1 MAHAHEPDSSAANRG
16 ERLLDFGDRAIYIVV
31 AVLFLLA
38 ALGMAIYAVVT
49 LVSHA
54 GEGFPAQLTEFIND
68 LLLVLIILEV
78 LSTVRSYLSTGHTSV
93 QPFLF
98 IGIISA
104 TRRIL
109 AIGVETSLGPS
120 TDSAFRRQTVELAV
134 NAGVVLALALAIFL
148 LSRRSG
154 AEPVPSSGQPSD

>member
-1 MAHAHEPDSSAANRG
+1 VTNHNSSEKSTSNRA
-16 ERLLDFGDRAIYIVV
+16 EQLLDVGDRGIYILV

-38 ALGMAIYAVVT
+38 AAAMAVYALVT
-49 LVSHA
+49 ILTHL
-54 GEGFPAQLTEFIND
+54 GEGFPAQLVEFIND

-78 LSTVRSYLSTGHTSV
+78 LSTIRSYLSTGHTSV

-109 AIGVETSLGPS
+109 AIGVETSLGPATEAS
-120 TDSAFRRQTVELAV
+120 FRHQNIELGV
-134 NAGVVLALALAIFL
+134 NAAVVLALAAAIFL
-148 LSRRSG
+148 LSRRPRS
-154 AEPVPSSGQPSD
+154 EMVD